1 MNIFGKPAKE
11 VIDKWEDIYQRTVE
25 ESQSYHEKLHAL
37 GFPKSISAP
46 GSGSISSNTGI
57 SSGPPPRPSSDRLC
71 TMIAMRMR
79 WPEGRTLPMSYIGAH
94 QTNEKV
100 FVFMVHNE
108 QAVTLE
114 DDVLMFP
121 SDTLITKMRLILG

>member
-1 MNIFGKPAKE
+1 MVTMSTDEALKM
-11 VIDKWEDIYQRTVE
+11 
-25 ESQSYHEKLHAL
+25 L
-37 GFPKSISAP
+37 GFPKAP
-46 GSGSISSNTGI
+46 NPPPSFQPQLAVSTTNTAGI
-57 SSGPPPRPSSDRLC
+57 SSGPPPRPSSDELC
-71 TMIAMRMR
+71 SMIAMRMR
-79 WPEGRTLPMSYIGAH
+79 WSKSRQLVMSFIGAH

-121 SDTLITKMRLILG
+121 SDTLITKMRLLLG